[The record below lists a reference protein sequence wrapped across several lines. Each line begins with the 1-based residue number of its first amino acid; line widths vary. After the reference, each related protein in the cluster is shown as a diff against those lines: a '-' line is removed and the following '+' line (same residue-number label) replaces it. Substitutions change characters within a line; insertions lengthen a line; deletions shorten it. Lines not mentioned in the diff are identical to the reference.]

1 MLIEKFC
8 PDGIFSIMDLSIE
21 VESLGLNLEFPENAH
36 PLVTKHLVKNRE
48 DLKIIRDNWHGITG
62 RMKVFIE
69 VMERIARKYSIIKG
83 GYVIGS
89 FTPDEVTEAT
99 RSLKESMKDTDN
111 FILSS
116 GCDIPL
122 NTLLEKIE
130 AFMKAARG

>member
-8 PDGIFSIMDLSIE
+8 PDGIFSIMDLSVE
-21 VESLGLNLEFPENAH
+21 VEALGLNLKLPENAH
-36 PLVTKHLVKNRE
+36 PLVTKHPVKNRE

-83 GYVIGS
+83 GYVIGPS
-89 FTPDEVTEAT
+89 TPDEVAEST
-99 RSLKESMKDTDN
+99 RSLKDNMKDTDN